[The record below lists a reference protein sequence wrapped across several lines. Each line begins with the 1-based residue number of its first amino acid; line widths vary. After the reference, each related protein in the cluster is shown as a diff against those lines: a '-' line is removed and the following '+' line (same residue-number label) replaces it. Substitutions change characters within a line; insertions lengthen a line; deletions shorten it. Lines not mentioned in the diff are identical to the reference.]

1 MQRYAVFDDATGM
14 VLKTGK
20 FSNPDDLPGMAGE
33 GQTAEADPPEGVVD
47 ELWIR
52 ASDGSYSERV
62 FMPATLDGMTIT
74 GIPEGAVLTI
84 EGIDYTINDGEAELS
99 FTLPGTYQV
108 KLSLWPWLDTTFEVI
123 AP

>member
-1 MQRYAVFDDATGM
+1 MQRYAVSDNATGM
-14 VLKTGK
+14 VLKTGW

-33 GQTAEADPPEGVVD
+33 GQTADADPPEGVVD

-52 ASDGSYSERV
+52 GEDGTYSERV
-62 FMPATLDGMTIT
+62 EVPATIDGMTIT
-74 GIPEGAVLTI
+74 GIPEGAVLTV
-84 EGIDYTINDGEAELS
+84 EGVDYIIDDGEAELS

-108 KLSLWPWLDTTFEVI
+108 KLSLWPYLDKTFEVV